1 MASRHDQD
9 RNKVGGEPLCESKSM
24 LRTEAALV
32 CVALF
37 IAAAQES
44 ASQEKDRFVPLV
56 KESDIS
62 DLEGNATAG
71 WTLENGILTGRADG
85 RSPALLMLKDRDF
98 GDFELRF
105 EALVH
110 KGSVRIKM
118 RGPGPG
124 PLGTA
129 VEINS
134 DKVEVVTN
142 GSSFFIAASNRP
154 DEWNEYRILLRGP
167 NLKLWKNGIPAP
179 YDLAGSHMQEKGRL
193 SLHLSDHEASDVS
206 FRRLRIKE

>member
-1 MASRHDQD
+1 
-9 RNKVGGEPLCESKSM
+9 M
-24 LRTEAALV
+24 LRTATALV

-37 IAAAQES
+37 IAIAQES
-44 ASQEKDRFVPLV
+44 ASQEKDGFVPLI
-56 KESDIS
+56 KESDLS
-62 DLEGNATAG
+62 DWEGNTTAG
-71 WTLENGILTGRADG
+71 WTLENGILRGRADG
-85 RSPALLMLKDRDF
+85 GSPALLMLKDRDP

-110 KGSVRIKM
+110 KGSVRVKM

-124 PLGTA
+124 PLGIA

-134 DKVEVVTN
+134 NQVEVFTN

-154 DEWNEYRILLRGP
+154 DEWNEYRVLFRGP

-179 YDLAGSHMQEKGRL
+179 YDLAGSWKKKGRL

-206 FRRLRIKE
+206 LRRLRIKEVEADHPEAKD

>member
-1 MASRHDQD
+1 
-9 RNKVGGEPLCESKSM
+9 M
-24 LRTEAALV
+24 LRTAVALV

-44 ASQEKDRFVPLV
+44 ASQEKDGFVPLI
-56 KESDIS
+56 KESDLS
-62 DLEGNATAG
+62 DWEGNTNAG
-71 WTLENGILTGRADG
+71 WTLENGTLRGRADG
-85 RSPALLMLKDRDF
+85 RSPALLMLKDHDP

-105 EALVH
+105 EALIH
-110 KGSVRIKM
+110 KGSVRVKM

-124 PLGTA
+124 PLGIA
-129 VEINS
+129 VEINP
-134 DKVEVVTN
+134 DKVELVTN

-154 DEWNEYRILLRGP
+154 DEWNEYRVVFRGL

-179 YDLAGSHMQEKGRL
+179 YELGGSHVEEKGRL

-206 FRRLRIKE
+206 LRRLRIKE

>member
-1 MASRHDQD
+1 
-9 RNKVGGEPLCESKSM
+9 M
-24 LRTEAALV
+24 LRTATALI
-32 CVALF
+32 CVTLF

-44 ASQEKDRFVPLV
+44 ASQEEDGFVPLV
-56 KESDIS
+56 KESDLS
-62 DLEGNATAG
+62 DWEGNTTAG
-71 WTLENGILTGRADG
+71 WTLENGILRGRTDG
-85 RSPALLMLKDRDF
+85 RSSALLMLKDRDP

-110 KGSVRIKM
+110 KGAVRVKM

-124 PLGTA
+124 PLGIA

-134 DKVEVVTN
+134 DKVEIVTN

-154 DEWNEYRILLRGP
+154 DEWNEYRVLFRGP
-167 NLKLWKNGIPAP
+167 KLKLWKNGIPAP
-179 YDLAGSHMQEKGRL
+179 YDMIGSHMKEKGRL

-206 FRRLRIKE
+206 LRRLRIKE